1 MKRVLFLCLHNSGRS
16 QMAEVFL
23 KSLPNGRARVA
34 SAGTDPAGQ
43 LNPTVVQAMAELGLD
58 LSGNAPK
65 LITQE
70 MVDESDRVITMGCSI
85 EEACPA
91 TLVPTEDWGL
101 DDPQGKPLE
110 EVRAIRDEIRESVRK
125 LVAEM

>member
-1 MKRVLFLCLHNSGRS
+1 MKGVLFLCLHNSGRS
-16 QMAEVFL
+16 QMAEAFL
-23 KSLPNGRARVA
+23 NSLANGRARVA

-43 LNPTVVQAMAELGLD
+43 LNPTVVQAMAELGLN
-58 LSGNAPK
+58 LSGHAPK

-70 MVDESDRVITMGCSI
+70 MVAQSDLVITMGCSI
-85 EEACPA
+85 EEDCPS

-101 DDPQGKPLE
+101 EDPQGKPLE
-110 EVRAIRDEIRESVRK
+110 EVRAIRDEIRERVRK

>member
-1 MKRVLFLCLHNSGRS
+1 MKGVLFLCLHNSGRS
-16 QMAEVFL
+16 QMAEAFL
-23 KSLPNGRARVA
+23 NSLANGRARVA

-43 LNPTVVQAMAELGLD
+43 LNPTVVQAMAELGLN
-58 LSGNAPK
+58 LSGHAPK

-70 MVDESDRVITMGCSI
+70 MVAQSDLVITMGCSI

-91 TLVPTEDWGL
+91 TLAPTEDWSL
-101 DDPQGKPLE
+101 EDPQGKPLE
-110 EVRAIRDEIRESVRK
+110 EVRAIRDEIRERVRK

>member
-1 MKRVLFLCLHNSGRS
+1 MKGVLFLCLHNSGRS
-16 QMAEVFL
+16 QMAEAFL
-23 KSLPNGRARVA
+23 NSLANGRARVE

-43 LNPTVVQAMAELGLD
+43 LNPTVVQAMAELGLN
-58 LSGNAPK
+58 LSGHAPK

-70 MVDESDRVITMGCSI
+70 MVAQSDLVITMGCSI

-91 TLVPTEDWGL
+91 TLAPTEDWGL
-101 DDPQGKPLE
+101 EDPQGKPLE
-110 EVRAIRDEIRESVRK
+110 EVRAIRDEIRERVRK